1 MDNYC
6 SCWLEDGGKEWS
18 CVLWQEQRGAKDFS
32 RKSELG
38 DLGDLGHRGS
48 DMSQDER
55 CLCNNNAFEHLS
67 FCRITMW

>member
-1 MDNYC
+1 MEVRSGIVFC
-6 SCWLEDGGKEWS
+6 R
-18 CVLWQEQRGAKDFS
+18 QEQRGAKDFS
-32 RKSELG
+32 RESELG